1 MARPCEPADEDGE
14 VHLPHR
20 LLLHVLLV
28 EGAVVEDQPA
38 RDGDHGEGVDGGGD
52 AEPQARDHQLAAEL
66 ADHLLNA
73 LHLGQD
79 TDEKKNSCEAVIDS
93 EGKYH
98 PVSSLAPETS
108 VFVKKKAEERV
119 EENDKERADHNE
131 SRPYWTFKEAFPKM
145 VCFCLFCSP
154 IEPGGKV
161 VFETYAPVLG
171 FN

>member
-1 MARPCEPADEDGE
+1 MTGPREPADEDGE

-28 EGAVVEDQPA
+28 EGVVVEDQPA

-66 ADHLLNA
+66 AGHLLNA
-73 LHLGQD
+73 PHLGQD
-79 TDEKKNSCEAVIDS
+79 AEEEKDSSDAVINS

-108 VFVKKKAEERV
+108 VFVKKKAEEQEKKRQEQLWKIYLKLDQLTLV
-119 EENDKERADHNE
+119 MSLMLRI
-131 SRPYWTFKEAFPKM
+131 SWKM
-145 VCFCLFCSP
+145 KQKL
-154 IEPGGKV
+154 GKK
-161 VFETYAPVLG
+161 
-171 FN
+171 